1 MVMILIIHILI
12 ALSSIAYAS
21 YMFFAPSRSKFVV
34 SYSLVG
40 MTLVSGSFLV
50 LLQPAHMAQAC
61 VSGLAYTAFVL
72 VAIVVAKRRLV
83 KIPIE
88 R

>member
-1 MVMILIIHILI
+1 MLMILALHILI
-12 ALSSIAYAS
+12 ALSSVAYAS
-21 YMFFAPSRSKFVV
+21 YMFFAPSKSKFVV

-40 MTLVSGSFLV
+40 MTLTSGSFLV

-72 VAIVVAKRRLV
+72 IAIVAAKRRLV
-83 KIPIE
+83 EVPIE

>member
-72 VAIVVAKRRLV
+72 VAIVAAKRRLV

>member
-12 ALSSIAYAS
+12 ALSSVAYVS

-72 VAIVVAKRRLV
+72 VAIVAAKRRLV